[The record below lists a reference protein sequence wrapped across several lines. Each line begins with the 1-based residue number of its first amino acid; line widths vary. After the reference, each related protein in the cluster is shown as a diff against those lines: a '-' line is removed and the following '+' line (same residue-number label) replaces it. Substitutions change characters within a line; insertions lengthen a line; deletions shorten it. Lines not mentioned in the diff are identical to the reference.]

1 MSYQVLARK
10 WRPRNFSEVIGQ
22 AHVLK
27 ALINALDSDRLHHAY
42 LFTGTRGVGKTTLAR
57 VLAKALNCEQG
68 VSSQPCGTCGA
79 CIEIDEGRF
88 VDLIE
93 VDAASRTKVD
103 ETRELLDNVQY
114 APTRA
119 RYKIY
124 LIDEVHMFSNHSFNA
139 LLKTLEE
146 PPPHVKFL
154 LATTDPKRL
163 PVTILS
169 RCLQFNLTRLATSQ
183 LAAHLSIILD
193 AEEVGYD
200 DGAVQLIAQNAA
212 GSVRDALSLLD
223 HAIAHGGGAVQSNEV
238 VAMLGTVDRDRIR
251 KLLDAV
257 IDGDGYLL
265 VSRARSLSEY
275 VPDYS
280 QVLAEL
286 LSLLR
291 RVAVV
296 HALENRAQDLEADT
310 GLLDL
315 ARRITPEACQLYY
328 QIALTGRRDLAMSPD
343 PEAGFE
349 MTLIRMLAFRPAA
362 AERVDTGVRA
372 NAAQPATATAHVPKA
387 DTPPPPTAPASG
399 DPQSVEPLDWRRVV
413 DEVEVVGFVR
423 ELARNSAILAQDD
436 QVIELVI
443 APQFERL
450 AATRHVDALQAA
462 LRVKLGRE
470 VTLKVTIE
478 RDDSLTTPSQHQVAA
493 DAERMRQVEA
503 ELEHDPNVQ
512 AMRTA
517 FDATIEEVSVTTEV
531 NTESAA
537 ESESPSES
545 QST

>member
-1 MSYQVLARK
+1 M
-10 WRPRNFSEVIGQ
+10 
-22 AHVLK
+22 LK

-68 VSSQPCGTCGA
+68 VSSQPCGTCSA
-79 CIEIDEGRF
+79 CVEIDEGRF

-119 RYKIY
+119 RYKVY

-193 AEEVGYD
+193 AEGIEYD
-200 DGAVQLIAQNAA
+200 DDALPLIAQNAG

-223 HAIAHGGGAVQSNEV
+223 QAIAHGGGTVQSSEV
-238 VAMLGTVDRDRIR
+238 VIMLGTVDRDRIR

-257 IDGDGYLL
+257 IAGDGYTL
-265 VSRARSLSEY
+265 VSRARGLSEY
-275 VPDYS
+275 VPDYA

-286 LSLLR
+286 LSSLR
-291 RVAVV
+291 RIAVV
-296 HALENRAQDLEADT
+296 HALENRAPDVESDTELLE
-310 GLLDL
+310 L
-315 ARRITPEACQLYY
+315 ARRVSPEACQLYY

-343 PEAGFE
+343 PEAAFE

-362 AERVDTGVRA
+362 ADHDTADDQAGDAMPIVAKTPSPEVD
-372 NAAQPATATAHVPKA
+372 
-387 DTPPPPTAPASG
+387 APAPAAPPAPAV
-399 DPQSVEPLDWRRVV
+399 DRHAADLDWRRVV
-413 DEVEVVGFVR
+413 EELDVVGLVR
-423 ELARNSAILAQDD
+423 ELARNSAIIVQDD
-436 QVIELVI
+436 RVIELVV
-443 APQFERL
+443 APQFEKL
-450 AATRHVDALQAA
+450 AARRHVDALQRA
-462 LRVKLGRE
+462 LRAKLGRE
-470 VTLKVTIE
+470 LTLTVTIE
-478 RDDSLTTPSQHQVAA
+478 RDDSLTTPSQQQVAA
-493 DAERMRQVEA
+493 DAERKRQVEA

-512 AMRTA
+512 AMRAA
-517 FDATIEEVSVTTEV
+517 FDATIEEVSVRTG
-531 NTESAA
+531 S
-537 ESESPSES
+537 ESEPES
-545 QST
+545 S